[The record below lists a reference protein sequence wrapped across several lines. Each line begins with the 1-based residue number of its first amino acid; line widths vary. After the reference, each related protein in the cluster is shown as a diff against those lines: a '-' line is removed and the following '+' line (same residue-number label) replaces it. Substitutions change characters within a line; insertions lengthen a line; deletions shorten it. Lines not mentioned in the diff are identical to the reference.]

1 MPRSMFASV
10 SNLPSIFSPTKSSS
24 RKRPAPSRHCTEN
37 EPPEGFVMMNDV
49 PSELWSVR
57 AVEIVDE
64 LNKEADKRNP
74 DLFNMHVYTDFY
86 SFALYDLI
94 EVKLRDWDK
103 QFKTSPTGFA
113 TWHTLEALTLFIST
127 TVLSEGDIGEVDD
140 DERFVAFLR
149 VFSTAVHTLAAR
161 LHTSPLPLLRR
172 IRNAANVLRTAA
184 ALVDSWCDDLGL
196 EDDERERMPARVR
209 VMLARDGL
217 PYTKKSPIILADR
230 QADIN
235 EPKTKRRRGTHDS
248 DGVFIEQLAKLPFRE
263 AEQHLRS
270 PDDEEYSWTT
280 VWKAYERT
288 FSAGKRGA
296 LAFDITRWPARER
309 AKYELGGGHSMHQL
323 HD

>member
-1 MPRSMFASV
+1 M
-10 SNLPSIFSPTKSSS
+10 L
-24 RKRPAPSRHCTEN
+24 
-37 EPPEGFVMMNDV
+37 NDA
-49 PSELWSVR
+49 PSELWSTR

-94 EVKLRDWDK
+94 EMKLRDWDK
-103 QFKTSPTGFA
+103 QFKTSPTGLS

-127 TVLSEGDIGEVDD
+127 TVLSEGDIGGVDD

-149 VFSTAVHTLAAR
+149 VYSSAVHTLAAR

-184 ALVDSWCDDLGL
+184 ALVDAWCDDLGL
-196 EDDERERMPARVR
+196 EDGEREPMPARVR

-217 PYTKKSPIILADR
+217 PYTRKPAIILSDG
-230 QADIN
+230 QTVN
-235 EPKTKRRRGTHDS
+235 VEPETKRRRGAHDS
-248 DGVFIEQLAKLPFRE
+248 DATLIGQLAKLPFRE

-270 PDDEEYSWTT
+270 ADGEEYSWST

-309 AKYELGGGHSMHQL
+309 AKYELGGHPTHQI
-323 HD
+323 HN